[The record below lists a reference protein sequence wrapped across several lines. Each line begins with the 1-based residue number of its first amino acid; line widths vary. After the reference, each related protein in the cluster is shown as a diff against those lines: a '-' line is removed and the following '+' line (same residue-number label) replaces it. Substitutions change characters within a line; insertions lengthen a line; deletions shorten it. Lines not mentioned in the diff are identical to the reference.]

1 MAFTTGWEGLF
12 IVGLILIGGIVLLM
26 LFPII
31 MALLRVIIAIVTIP
45 AKLAFGKKA
54 FNKVVSESK
63 QLYKTKFGKVE

>member
-12 IVGLILIGGIVLLM
+12 IVGLISIAGIVLLM